1 MVHSNRTL
9 YDFSRLKGLS
19 NFVLNVYDGN
29 ISIEDAKKEQDK
41 LESEIKNL
49 TDYSVR
55 KKKKEKKNRNKNK
68 RF

>member
-9 YDFSRLKGLS
+9 YDFSIFKGIS
-19 NFVLNVYDGN
+19 NFVLDIYDCG
-29 ISIEDAKKEQDK
+29 ISIEDAKKKQDK
-41 LESEIKNL
+41 LESKIKNL

-55 KKKKEKKNRNKNK
+55 DQKNRNKNK